1 LIISRVPQKKKEK
14 EMKRKEY
21 EATDD
26 LVLLMDAPEMD
37 AELEHEAFR
46 LNTEIWLDQV
56 LGLTDREGV

>member
-1 LIISRVPQKKKEK
+1 
-14 EMKRKEY
+14 MKRKEY
-21 EATDD
+21 EAIDD
-26 LVLLMDAPEMD
+26 LVLLMDTPEID

>member
-1 LIISRVPQKKKEK
+1 
-14 EMKRKEY
+14 MKRKEY